1 MQPMC
6 ALLSAYLL
14 TLRIMRLLRYL
25 TYECTERGAEGD
37 WCGSAVSLGVV
48 WYTSG
53 LGYVMSVML
62 EQQNSMVA
70 SVAVCLVLGGFF
82 NGIEPRFRTLSS
94 FMKAVF
100 GAPPPLLLCNL
111 TYHCQWV
118 YAGTAVSWDREALES
133 LHTRQRTGMLS

>member
-1 MQPMC
+1 MC
-6 ALLSAYLL
+6 
-14 TLRIMRLLRYL
+14 
-25 TYECTERGAEGD
+25 
-37 WCGSAVSLGVV
+37 AVSLGVT

-94 FMKAVF
+94 FMKVVF
-100 GAPPPLLLCNL
+100 GAPPAHVHPALNTTNTPWSCSCTLSDHDSHCHVSIHGPAVEHL
-111 TYHCQWV
+111 T
-118 YAGTAVSWDREALES
+118 
-133 LHTRQRTGMLS
+133 

>member
-1 MQPMC
+1 M
-6 ALLSAYLL
+6 
-14 TLRIMRLLRYL
+14 T
-25 TYECTERGAEGD
+25 
-37 WCGSAVSLGVV
+37 

-94 FMKAVF
+94 FMKVVF
-100 GAPPPLLLCNL
+100 GAHHPLLHPAPNTRSPRACSCTLSG
-111 TYHCQWV
+111 H
-118 YAGTAVSWDREALES
+118 ES
-133 LHTRQRTGMLS
+133 LPHDQTWSSSGASSLQPRVRQ